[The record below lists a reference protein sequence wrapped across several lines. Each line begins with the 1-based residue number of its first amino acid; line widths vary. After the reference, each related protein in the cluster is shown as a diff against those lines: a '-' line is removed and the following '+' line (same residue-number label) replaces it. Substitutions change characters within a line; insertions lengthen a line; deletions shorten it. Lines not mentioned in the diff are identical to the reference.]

1 MIPAAARLNAG
12 MQATS
17 QSCIDTKSMLCDAIL
32 FDLDGVLVDS
42 RECVERTWREWAAT
56 RGLDP
61 ELVLREAHGRRTYET
76 IARVAPHLDA
86 AVEGARIAASET
98 GETRGLYEI
107 AGARELLE
115 SLPSRS
121 WAVVTSGIRAVA
133 ETRIRHMRLP
143 SPPVLIPADEITHG
157 KPHPEGY
164 LTAARRLTIDPARC
178 VVIEDAPPG
187 LEAARA
193 AGMRAIGVLGTYP
206 REALEVAEAIVPSVA
221 ALRITQRNCALEI
234 GFAEVG

>member
-1 MIPAAARLNAG
+1 MRP
-12 MQATS
+12 S
-17 QSCIDTKSMLCDAIL
+17 QNSTLLCDAIL

-42 RECVERTWREWAAT
+42 RECVERTWRQWAAE

-61 ELVLREAHGRRTYET
+61 ELVLREAHGRRTFET
-76 IARVAPHLDA
+76 IRRVAPHLDA
-86 AVEGARIAASET
+86 DTEGARIAASES
-98 GETRGLYEI
+98 GETRGIYEI

-121 WAVVTSGIRAVA
+121 WAIVTSGIRAVA

-143 SPPVLIPADEITHG
+143 TPPVLIPADEISHG

-164 LTAARRLTIDPARC
+164 LAAARRLTIVPERC

-187 LEAARA
+187 IEAARA

-206 REALEVAEAIVPSVA
+206 PDALGTADVIVSSVGV
-221 ALRITQRNCALEI
+221 LRVTPRHGQLEI
-234 GFAEVG
+234 AVPNVKAT

>member
-1 MIPAAARLNAG
+1 MV
-12 MQATS
+12 
-17 QSCIDTKSMLCDAIL
+17 CDAIL

-42 RECVERTWREWAAT
+42 RECVERTWRRWAAE

-86 AVEGARIAASET
+86 TVEGTRIAASET

-107 AGARELLE
+107 AGARELLG
-115 SLPSRS
+115 SLPPRS
-121 WAVVTSGIRAVA
+121 WAIVTSGIRAVA

-143 SPPVLIPADEITHG
+143 SPPVLIPADEVTHG

-164 LTAARRLTIDPARC
+164 LAAAQRLMIDPARC
-178 VVIEDAPPG
+178 IVVEDAPPG
-187 LEAARA
+187 IEAARA
-193 AGMRAIGVLGTYP
+193 AGMRSIGVLGTYP
-206 REALEVAEAIVPSVA
+206 ADALVGADIVVSSVA
-221 ALRITQRNCALEI
+221 ALRVIRRDRRLEI
-234 GFAEVG
+234 GFGA

>member
-1 MIPAAARLNAG
+1 MVA
-12 MQATS
+12 
-17 QSCIDTKSMLCDAIL
+17 DAIL

-42 RECVERTWREWAAT
+42 RECVERTWREWAAE
-56 RGLDP
+56 RDLDP
-61 ELVLREAHGRRTYET
+61 QLVLNEAHGRRTYET

-86 AVEGARIAASET
+86 ASEGARIAASES

-121 WAVVTSGIRAVA
+121 WAIVTSGIRAVA

-143 SPPVLIPADEITHG
+143 TPAVLIPADEIRHG

-164 LTAARRLTIDPARC
+164 LTAAERLAVHPERC

-187 LEAARA
+187 IEAARA
-193 AGMRAIGVLGTYP
+193 AGMRVIGVLGTYP
-206 REALEVAEAIVPSVA
+206 PDALGGADVVVSSVA
-221 ALRITQRNCALEI
+221 ALRVVARDGRLEI
-234 GFAEVG
+234 GVAAFR

>member
-1 MIPAAARLNAG
+1 MRPSR
-12 MQATS
+12 TS
-17 QSCIDTKSMLCDAIL
+17 TFLCDAIL

-42 RECVERTWREWAAT
+42 RECVERTWRQWAAE

-61 ELVLREAHGRRTYET
+61 ELVLREAHGRRTFET
-76 IARVAPHLDA
+76 IRRVAPQLDA
-86 AVEGARIAASET
+86 DTEGARIAASES

-121 WAVVTSGIRAVA
+121 WAIVTSGIRAVA
-133 ETRIRHMRLP
+133 ETRIRHVRLP
-143 SPPVLIPADEITHG
+143 TPPVLIPADEISHG

-164 LTAARRLTIDPARC
+164 LAAAHRLTIPPERC
-178 VVIEDAPPG
+178 IVIEDAPPG
-187 LEAARA
+187 IEAARA

-206 REALEVAEAIVPSVA
+206 PDALGAADVIISSVSVLRVTPRHGRLDIAVPNGGA
-221 ALRITQRNCALEI
+221 T
-234 GFAEVG
+234 

>member
-1 MIPAAARLNAG
+1 MV
-12 MQATS
+12 
-17 QSCIDTKSMLCDAIL
+17 CDAIL

-42 RECVERTWREWAAT
+42 RECVERTWRHWAAE

-86 AVEGARIAASET
+86 TVEGARIAASET

-107 AGARELLE
+107 AGARELLG
-115 SLPSRS
+115 SLPPRS
-121 WAVVTSGIRAVA
+121 WAIVTSGIRAVA
-133 ETRIRHMRLP
+133 ETRIHHMRLP

-164 LTAARRLTIDPARC
+164 LTAAQRLAIDPARC
-178 VVIEDAPPG
+178 IVIEDAPPG
-187 LEAARA
+187 IEAARA

-206 REALEVAEAIVPSVA
+206 PDALVGADVVVSSVA
-221 ALRITQRNCALEI
+221 ALRVTPRDGRLEI
-234 GFAEVG
+234 AFGT

>member
-1 MIPAAARLNAG
+1 MMAPERL
-12 MQATS
+12 
-17 QSCIDTKSMLCDAIL
+17 ICDAIL

-42 RECVERTWREWAAT
+42 RECVERTWRLWAAE

-86 AVEGARIAASET
+86 AAEGARIAVSES

-107 AGARELLE
+107 TGARELLL
-115 SLPSRS
+115 SLPLRS
-121 WAVVTSGIRAVA
+121 WAIVTSGIRAVA

-143 SPPVLIPADEITHG
+143 TPPVLIPADEVTHG

-164 LTAARRLTIDPARC
+164 LAAARRLTIDPARC
-178 VVIEDAPPG
+178 IVVEDAPPG

-206 REALEVAEAIVPSVA
+206 PDALVAADVVVSSVA
-221 ALRITQRNCALEI
+221 ALRVTSRGAQLEI
-234 GFAEVG
+234 RIGALTS